1 MRPRLSLSC
10 RLLGV
15 LVSVSFLANPLA
27 RAESLGPVLIVQN
40 VDETKLVTLSGNTR
54 PEANVKNDRG
64 RVADSLPLDHML
76 LQLKRSPEQER
87 ELLRLIE
94 QLTDSSSPNFHR
106 WLAAK
111 EFGERFGVVEQ
122 DRDKIK
128 NWLRSHGFEVNVD
141 YTNGLLIDFSGTA
154 GRVREAFHT
163 EIHELSVEGV
173 KHIAN
178 MSDPQIPAAL
188 APAIV
193 GVVSLHD
200 FMPHALS
207 KVRTD
212 YTFSG
217 CGRRSD
223 CYAVVPAD
231 LATIYNLNPLFNA
244 RHGGTKG
251 QGQTIVVI
259 EDSDVYSTADW
270 DTFRSAF
277 DLGSGSFTQIHPGP
291 PSGLTNCP
299 DPGVNPMS
307 EAEAI
312 SDAEYASA
320 AAPDAAIVLAS
331 CGGPTQVAGV
341 FIALYNLL
349 NAGTPPPALMSI
361 SYGQCEAMNGAA
373 NSTAFYFAYQQAA
386 TEGVSVFAAAGDSGA
401 AGCDTDVSFAT
412 HGIGVSALASTPF
425 NVAVGGTD
433 FGDTYAGT
441 DSTYWNSTNTATYGS
456 AKSYVPE
463 IPWNDSCASVLIATF
478 EAGPGTTTYG
488 ADGFCNTNTRFI
500 TTGAGGGGP
509 STLWPKPSWQSLV
522 GNPSD
527 SMRDIPDISLFA
539 GDGNGPWGHFYVF
552 CWSDPGQQQHGAHP
566 CTGAPETW
574 SQGGGTSFAA
584 PIMTGIQALVNQHAG
599 GPQGN
604 PNPEYYSL
612 AHLEYGRRGSA
623 SCDSTLGNAVS
634 SSCTFYDVTLGD
646 MDVVCEGTDNCYT
659 PSGTYGVLSTS
670 DRRYRPAYGATTG
683 WDFATG
689 IGTVNAANLVNNWVG
704 TTLVSS
710 LNPSIYGQAVT
721 LTATVQ
727 FSGSTTPTGTV
738 NFVWDEYSIGTVTLN
753 RSGVATL
760 TKSNLNADS
769 YPLMAIY
776 SGDANH
782 ASSTSVVLNQVVQE
796 TTSAATIS
804 ASPNPSTEGQAVT
817 FTASIT
823 SPTVTVTG
831 PVTFTA
837 GNTVLG
843 TAQLSGGKAKFTTS
857 ALTTGSTT
865 VTATY
870 YGDSNIAGS
879 SASVT
884 QVVQP

>member
-1 MRPRLSLSC
+1 MRHGVSLSFRLSA
-10 RLLGV
+10 V
-15 LVSVSFLANPLA
+15 LVSLYFLAGSSA
-27 RAESLGPVLIVQN
+27 RAESVGPVLITQN
-40 VDETKLVTLSGNTR
+40 VDETKLVTLPGNTR
-54 PEANVKNDRG
+54 PEANAKNDRG

-87 ELLRLIE
+87 ELLQLIE

-106 WLAAK
+106 WLTAK

-128 NWLRSHGFEVNVD
+128 NWLRSHGFQVNVD

-154 GRVREAFHT
+154 GQVREAFHT
-163 EIHELSVEGV
+163 EIHELSVEGL

-178 MSDPQIPAAL
+178 MSDPQIPGAL

-200 FMPHALS
+200 FVPHAFSRL
-207 KVRTD
+207 RTD

-223 CYAVVPAD
+223 CYDVVPAD

-244 RHGGTKG
+244 RHGGIKG

-259 EDSDVYSTADW
+259 EDSDVYTTADW
-270 DTFRSAF
+270 NTFRSVF
-277 DLGSGSFTQIHPGP
+277 GLRSGTFTQIHPG
-291 PSGLTNCP
+291 STNCI
-299 DPGVNPMS
+299 DPGPNGHDG
-307 EAEAI
+307 EAI
-312 SDAEYASA
+312 IDAEYASA
-320 AAPDAAIVLAS
+320 AAPDAVITLAS
-331 CGGPTQVAGV
+331 CQDEMTPGV
-341 FIALYNLL
+341 LIALQNLV
-349 NAGTPPPALMSI
+349 NESTPPALMSI
-361 SYGQCEAMNGAA
+361 SYYECEAMAA
-373 NSTAFYFAYQQAA
+373 NSTAFYFAYQQAV
-386 TEGVSVFAAAGDSGA
+386 TEGVSVFAITGDSGA
-401 AGCDTDVSFAT
+401 AGCDPDASFAT
-412 HGIGVSALASTPF
+412 HGIGVSGLASTPY

-441 DSTYWNSTNTATYGS
+441 DSTYWNATNTATYGS

-478 EAGPGTTTYG
+478 ATGSGTTYG
-488 ADGFCNTNTRFI
+488 TDGFCNSSTGDPSFINTV
-500 TTGAGGGGP
+500 AGGGGP

-527 SMRDIPDISLFA
+527 NMRDVPDVSLFA
-539 GDGNGPWGHFYVF
+539 GDGNGPWRHSYVF
-552 CWSDPGQQQHGAHP
+552 CWSDTANGGTP
-566 CTGAPETW
+566 CTGAPDTW
-574 SQGGGTSFAA
+574 SRGGGTSFAA
-584 PIMTGIQALVNQHAG
+584 PIMAGIQALVNQHAG

-646 MDVVCEGTDNCYT
+646 MDVVCEGIDNCYT

-689 IGTVNAANLVNNWVG
+689 IGTVNAANLANNWVG

-738 NFVWDEYSIGTVTLN
+738 NFMWEGYSIGTVTLN

-760 TKSNLNADS
+760 TKSNLNADI

-776 SGDANH
+776 SGDAND
-782 ASSTSVVLNQVVQE
+782 ASSTSVILNQVVKE
-796 TTSAATIS
+796 TTSAAALTS
-804 ASPNPSTEGQAVT
+804 SPNPSTQGQAVT
-817 FTASIT
+817 FTATIT
-823 SPTVTVTG
+823 SPTVTPTG
-831 PVTFTA
+831 PVTFTV
-837 GNTVLG
+837 GNTVMG
-843 TAQLSGGKAKFTTS
+843 TAQLSGGKGTFTTS
-857 ALTTGSTT
+857 TLPVGSTT
-865 VTATY
+865 VTAIY
-870 YGDSNIAGS
+870 YGDSNIAES
-879 SASVT
+879 SALVT
-884 QVVQP
+884 QTVQQ